1 MRHLILIDLLHVVKC
16 DLGPDVVVIIGNA
29 SKLMRIAT
37 ILSKVQGEIISSKFK
52 GEFAVCGECTAIPLI
67 ENTVNLSLLCDGA
80 RMFGVYRSNDIVFCF
95 PMDAFVK
102 LTEALSEDKI
112 IKALCSSIRTV
123 RRTDVLS
130 HA

>member
-1 MRHLILIDLLHVVKC
+1 
-16 DLGPDVVVIIGNA
+16 VVIIGNA

-37 ILSKVQGEIISSKFK
+37 ILSKVQGEIISYKFK

-67 ENTVNLSLLCDGA
+67 ENTVNPSLLYDGA

-102 LTEALSEDKI
+102 LTEALSKDKI
-112 IKALCSSIRTV
+112 IKALCSCIMDDLPGHFMENNPYPWIHKR
-123 RRTDVLS
+123 D
-130 HA
+130 